1 MSSPPPL
8 GSDAERSLVQA
19 RIIKHVPTRVTA
31 GRVFRSKA
39 TVRLVTTFNTPAHAP
54 LCRGGVACDSSRHH
68 VINRQPYY
76 LITQSGPLRMGATQ
90 GSRVATEIH
99 PSARWLTQFLR
110 NKRNCV
116 EGRLCSQER
125 RSSRTLVPNCD
136 ANRLT
141 SCYEPHY
148 TFGSSTAR
156 CSRPKAFSH
165 VSCPVGASD
174 PAGNVLAQLY

>member
-1 MSSPPPL
+1 MYLVARQRGGFSGLKQPSDWSPP
-8 GSDAERSLVQA
+8 S
-19 RIIKHVPTRVTA
+19 
-31 GRVFRSKA
+31 
-39 TVRLVTTFNTPAHAP
+39 TPQHTLP
-54 LCRGGVACDSSRHH
+54 CVGGVACDSSRHH
-68 VINRQPYY
+68 VINHQPCC
-76 LITQSGPLRMGATQ
+76 LVIQSGPIRMEVTQ

-99 PSARWLTQFLR
+99 LSARWLTQFLR

-116 EGRLCSQER
+116 EGRLGSQER
-125 RSSRTLVPNCD
+125 RSSRPLVPNCD

-148 TFGSSTAR
+148 TFGSSTAGY
-156 CSRPKAFSH
+156 SRPKAVSH